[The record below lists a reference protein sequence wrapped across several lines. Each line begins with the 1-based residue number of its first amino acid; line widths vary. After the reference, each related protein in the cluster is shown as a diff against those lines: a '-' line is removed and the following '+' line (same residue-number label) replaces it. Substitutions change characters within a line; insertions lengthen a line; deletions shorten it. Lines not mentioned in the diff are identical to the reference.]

1 MRPGGWA
8 SAAYAAANAARAAD
22 IERAARAAGRI
33 PTTAHAGQHS
43 VGSHAASGPPL
54 RGVNPTP
61 PNNRGLT
68 TAARERQEILAA
80 TDARVGKR
88 NVFHG

>member
-1 MRPGGWA
+1 MGSPDQPRDSRGRWAGGA
-8 SAAYAAANAARAAD
+8 EGAARN
-22 IERAARAAGRI
+22 AGRI
-33 PTTAHAGQHS
+33 PTTAHDGQHS

-61 PNNRGLT
+61 PNNRGVT
-68 TAARERQEILAA
+68 NTVRERQAILAA
-80 TDARVGKR
+80 QDARYGKR